1 MTLSCVG
8 NPIQVQGAK
17 TPAFGKANKVNTGTD
32 KNSSSF
38 GLGKAALTLVTL
50 GAITYGIIRYR
61 NAKALKPMI
70 ENIETS
76 TKNGGKLLN
85 QVTKNT
91 VKNPDG
97 TTTTTI
103 VKSVKTQLDKNGV
116 KRAEIVHNFETREC
130 YSTFYDK
137 EGNVVKNVVS
147 RLSEPTANGRY
158 FANQKMTHTMN
169 YSNNSVTTESTLQDF
184 TGKKK
189 PEILHTSSKTEQLN
203 NNTLP
208 VKVEI

>member
-17 TPAFGKANKVNTGTD
+17 IPTFGKVEKDNKSD
-32 KNSSSF
+32 KNSSGSF
-38 GLGKAALTLVTL
+38 GLGKTVLTLATL
-50 GAITYGIIRYR
+50 GAITYGVIRYK
-61 NAKALKPMI
+61 NAKALKPII
-70 ENIETS
+70 ENIETT

-97 TTTTTI
+97 TTTTAI

-147 RLSEPTANGRY
+147 RLSEPTANGKY
-158 FANQKMTHTMN
+158 FVNQKMTHTMN
-169 YSNNSVTTESTLQDF
+169 YSNNSVTTESTLRDF
-184 TGKKK
+184 TGAKK
-189 PEILHTSSKTEQLN
+189 PEILFTSSKTEQLN

-208 VKVEI
+208 VKV